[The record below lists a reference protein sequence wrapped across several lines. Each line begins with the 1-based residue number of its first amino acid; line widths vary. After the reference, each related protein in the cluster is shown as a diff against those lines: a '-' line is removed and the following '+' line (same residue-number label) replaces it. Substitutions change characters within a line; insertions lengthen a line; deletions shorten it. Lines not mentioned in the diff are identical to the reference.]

1 MGVDRLA
8 AALALAL
15 AAGIAPTAPAKEPAA
30 DCATAPVLPPEF
42 SGWARSASNKTIY
55 AYGDARAA
63 DWPPLG
69 AARTGLA
76 LHRFESLRYWA
87 APAQRPNSFKYGGM
101 VPVAVKKPGR
111 LLVALDQGAWIDLV
125 QDGRPVK
132 PAAHRH
138 GPACSGITKIVE
150 YRVAPGRYL
159 LQIVNAPEPTIRA
172 MAVLR

>member
-1 MGVDRLA
+1 
-8 AALALAL
+8 
-15 AAGIAPTAPAKEPAA
+15 
-30 DCATAPVLPPEF
+30 
-42 SGWARSASNKTIY
+42 
-55 AYGDARAA
+55 
-63 DWPPLG
+63 
-69 AARTGLA
+69 
-76 LHRFESLRYWA
+76 
-87 APAQRPNSFKYGGM
+87 M